1 MPVVGTVPFAVF
13 LGDLRP
19 AVPWL
24 AVEPGEPTA
33 PAWSAPAFEQGC
45 RRASV
50 VDRALGCRW
59 PVWLGHGEAPP
70 ATAAAQEAGD
80 GVARRRR
87 ALEEAAGRFAADG
100 WCTVDDLVPQ
110 AHVAA
115 LGRRYRRRAG
125 GGGWALGD
133 AQVDRRRS
141 VGDDPVARAF
151 QEELTNA
158 VATLAGRPLWP
169 SYSFVCA
176 YEGGATLARHR
187 DRPQCEVTVSLA
199 VDRHPADASW
209 PFCLDAPGGVA
220 EVRCR
225 PGGAVVF
232 QRSLAH
238 WRPPLAEGARW
249 TTVLFHYVDEG
260 FPGLLA

>member
-1 MPVVGTVPFAVF
+1 MPGVPTVPFAVF
-13 LGDLRP
+13 LADLGP
-19 AVPWL
+19 TGPWL
-24 AVEPGEPTA
+24 AVDPREPVA

-45 RRASV
+45 RRASA
-50 VDRALGCRW
+50 VDLATGCRW
-59 PVWLGHGEAPP
+59 PVWLGHGEA
-70 ATAAAQEAGD
+70 ATATAPARGAED
-80 GVARRRR
+80 GVAGRRR
-87 ALEEAAGRFAADG
+87 ALDEAARRFAAEG
-100 WCTVDDLVPQ
+100 WCTVDDLVPP

-115 LGRRYRRRAG
+115 LGRRYRRLAE

-141 VGDDPVARAF
+141 VADDPVALAF
-151 QEELTNA
+151 HRELTA
-158 VATLAGRPLWP
+158 TVAALAGRPLRP

-176 YEGGATLARHR
+176 YEEGATLARHH

-225 PGGAVVF
+225 PGQAVVLH
-232 QRSLAH
+232 RSLAH
-238 WRPPLAEGARW
+238 
-249 TTVLFHYVDEG
+249 
-260 FPGLLA
+260 